1 MRERLAA
8 AMLAARDP
16 TAAAAAAS
24 SGGSPITCSN
34 LPRAGSLTAS
44 GRREFYSIDI
54 FPYGSHRYGSPSSS
68 GSSSPLFPRARSSN
82 GRSEIPRSSD
92 PGQKN
97 AAFGHS
103 SSSRGDSDQWITM
116 DFTRSV
122 SPLLHSPMA
131 RMTNSMDLGS
141 REQTLTLTPTSTSGL
156 PTLGT
161 SPHSEPVRVKTVS
174 ATNERNAGG
183 GGGLWEQRV
192 KAETFRGFSNLR
204 GSFLLHRSASEGPP
218 DRLRRSDE
226 GRSPAAATNA
236 SARTTDVVEGNGN
249 TIGGASP
256 SFAQRTM
263 QWLASKSSFGRSDSS
278 PGPSSTQQQNGL

>member
-8 AMLAARDP
+8 AILAARDP
-16 TAAAAAAS
+16 AAAAS
-24 SGGSPITCSN
+24 SGGSPIHCVS

-54 FPYGSHRYGSPSSS
+54 FPYGSHRYGSPSGSS
-68 GSSSPLFPRARSSN
+68 SSSPLFPRARGSN
-82 GRSEIPRSSD
+82 SHSEIPRSSD
-92 PGQKN
+92 LGQKN
-97 AAFGHS
+97 ATFGHS
-103 SSSRGDSDQWITM
+103 SSSRDSDQWITM

-131 RMTNSMDLGS
+131 RMTNTMDLGS
-141 REQTLTLTPTSTSGL
+141 REQTLTQPPTSTSDVPL
-156 PTLGT
+156 LGT
-161 SPHSEPVRVKTVS
+161 SPHSEPLRVKTLS
-174 ATNERNAGG
+174 ATNDKNA

-218 DRLRRSDE
+218 DRLRRSDD
-226 GRSPAAATNA
+226 GRSPTA
-236 SARTTDVVEGNGN
+236 SARTNNMVDGNGN
-249 TIGGASP
+249 TIDGANP

-278 PGPSSTQQQNGL
+278 PRPSSTQQQNGL

>member
-8 AMLAARDP
+8 AILAARDP
-16 TAAAAAAS
+16 AAAAS
-24 SGGSPITCSN
+24 SGGSPRNCSN

-82 GRSEIPRSSD
+82 GHSEIPRSSD
-92 PGQKN
+92 SGQKN
-97 AAFGHS
+97 ATFGHS
-103 SSSRGDSDQWITM
+103 SSSRDSDQWITM

-131 RMTNSMDLGS
+131 RMANTMDLGS
-141 REQTLTLTPTSTSGL
+141 REQILTQTPTSTSGVPL
-156 PTLGT
+156 LGT
-161 SPHSEPVRVKTVS
+161 SPHSEPLRVKTSS
-174 ATNERNAGG
+174 ATNDRNAG

-218 DRLRRSDE
+218 DRLRRSDD
-226 GRSPAAATNA
+226 GRSLAATN
-236 SARTTDVVEGNGN
+236 DMVEGNGN
-249 TIGGASP
+249 TIGGANP

-278 PGPSSTQQQNGL
+278 PRPSNTPQQNGL

>member
-1 MRERLAA
+1 VRERLAA

-16 TAAAAAAS
+16 AAAAAAAAS
-24 SGGSPITCSN
+24 SGGSPINCSN

-68 GSSSPLFPRARSSN
+68 GSSSPLFPRARSGNS
-82 GRSEIPRSSD
+82 RSEIPRPSD
-92 PGQKN
+92 SGQKN
-97 AAFGHS
+97 AALGHS
-103 SSSRGDSDQWITM
+103 SSSRDSDQWITM

-122 SPLLHSPMA
+122 YPLLHSPMA

-141 REQTLTLTPTSTSGL
+141 QEQTLTQTPTSTSGL
-156 PTLGT
+156 PILGT
-161 SPHSEPVRVKTVS
+161 SPHSEPLRVKTLS
-174 ATNERNAGG
+174 ATNERNA

-218 DRLRRSDE
+218 DRLRRSDDDQ
-226 GRSPAAATNA
+226 SPAATNA
-236 SARTTDVVEGNGN
+236 SARTSDVVEGNGN
-249 TIGGASP
+249 TIGGANP

-263 QWLASKSSFGRSDSS
+263 QWLASKSTFGRSDSS
-278 PGPSSTQQQNGL
+278 PQPSSTRQQNGL